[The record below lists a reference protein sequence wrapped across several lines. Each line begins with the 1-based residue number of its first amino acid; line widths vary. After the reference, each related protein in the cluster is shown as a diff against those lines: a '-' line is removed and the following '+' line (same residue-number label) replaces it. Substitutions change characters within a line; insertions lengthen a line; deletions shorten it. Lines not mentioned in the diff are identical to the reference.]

1 MLVLVILNNKG
12 SNARFW
18 DKNPSFFGNLYK
30 IYTFFKENCNKLIFA
45 ILSFIIVMSFFKFLV
60 SLGINIENIK
70 NFNYI
75 NLYIVISSLFPT
87 LYIFH
92 CLNEIPKLFQLPV
105 WECRIKFKGNKL
117 VYYLTGRL
125 IYPKGKA
132 DFSIANLNYSIFQLL
147 AMTLA
152 FSLFQGYI
160 KPFIFN
166 MINVVCSVVSIRI
179 SNIWEGYI
187 KYNNSINRR
196 NMHFNTYLKPLEL
209 KNKEFFANRL
219 HKDRKVGFSAF
230 IKLNSRLSG
239 VKGS

>member
-1 MLVLVILNNKG
+1 MSLFSGLMLVLVLLNSKG
-12 SNARFW
+12 NNARFW
-18 DKNPSFFGNLYK
+18 DKNLSFFCNLDK
-30 IYTFFKENCNKLIFA
+30 I
-45 ILSFIIVMSFFKFLV
+45 SSFFKFLF
-60 SLGINIENIK
+60 SLGINMENIK
-70 NFNYI
+70 NLNYI

-87 LYIFH
+87 LYLFH

-105 WECRIKFKGNKL
+105 WEYRIKFKGNKL

-132 DFSIANLNYSIFQLL
+132 DFSITNLNYSIFQLL

-160 KPFIFN
+160 KPFIF

-187 KYNNSINRR
+187 KYNNRINRR
-196 NMHFNTYLKPLEL
+196 NMHFNTYLKSLKLKTRNFLRIGFAKVVRWGFRPL
-209 KNKEFFANRL
+209 
-219 HKDRKVGFSAF
+219 
-230 IKLNSRLSG
+230 
-239 VKGS
+239 